1 MIEPLERGVGDGST
15 ATDDGGKRKRGETPH
30 GTIRESA
37 ER

>member
-15 ATDDGGKRKRGETPH
+15 TTDDDGKRERSETPH